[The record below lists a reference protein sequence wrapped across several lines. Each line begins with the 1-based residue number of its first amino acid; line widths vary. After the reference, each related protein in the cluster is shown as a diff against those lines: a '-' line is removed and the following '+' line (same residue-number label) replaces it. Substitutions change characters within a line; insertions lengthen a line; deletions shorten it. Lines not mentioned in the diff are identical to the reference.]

1 MADTILDIRGL
12 TTRFATPRGVAKA
25 VDTVNL
31 AVGQGDALAIVGE
44 SGCGKTVLALSVL
57 GLVPNP
63 PGKVTDGQAFFQG
76 RDLLT
81 LTDKELQS
89 VRGNKISMI
98 FQEPMTSLNP
108 VFRVGFQIAE
118 PLMLHRGMNEREALE
133 RAEELLAQVGIPN
146 PRVRAQ
152 AFPHELS
159 GGMRQRVMIAMALAC
174 EPEIL
179 FADEPS
185 TALDVTIQAQIME
198 LLADV
203 RERTSASGVLISHD
217 LGVVAGFS
225 NRVAVMYA
233 GRIVEEASTVE
244 LYAKP
249 LHPYT
254 QGLFRSLPRPPRAD
268 ERRAPRLA
276 PIPGTVPGIF
286 DRPAGCTFHPRC
298 QQAFPKC
305 FKEEPPM
312 FDLDADRKV
321 RCWLH
326 E

>member
-31 AVGQGDALAIVGE
+31 TVGQGDALAIVGE

-57 GLVPNP
+57 GLVPDP
-63 PGKVTDGQAFFQG
+63 PGRVTDGQALFQG
-76 RDLLT
+76 RDLLA
-81 LTDKELQS
+81 LSERELRS

-108 VFRVGFQIAE
+108 VFRVGMQIAE
-118 PLMLHRGMNEREALE
+118 PLMLHRGLDKRAALE
-133 RAEELLAQVGIPN
+133 RAEALLAQVGIPN
-146 PRVRAQ
+146 PRERAL

-174 EPEIL
+174 EPDLL
-179 FADEPS
+179 FADEPT
-185 TALDVTIQAQIME
+185 TALDVTIQAQIMD
-198 LLADV
+198 LLTEV
-203 RERTSASGVLISHD
+203 RERTRASSVLISHD
-217 LGVVAGFS
+217 LGVVAGFC

-233 GRIVEEASTVE
+233 GRVVEEASTVD
-244 LYAKP
+244 LYAGP

-254 QGLFRSLPRPPRAD
+254 QGLFRSLPRPP
-268 ERRAPRLA
+268 APSEQRSGRLA
-276 PIPGTVPGIF
+276 PIPGSVPGIF
-286 DRPAGCTFHPRC
+286 DRPEGCAFHPRC
-298 QQAFPKC
+298 DQAFGKC
-305 FKEEPPM
+305 AKELPPL
-312 FDLDADRKV
+312 FDLGSGRKV